1 MGEVGGGNVTSSVPV
16 GPHRAS
22 PLVQGASSHQPPGP
36 SVPPCVCGGVGSLV
50 AVSSVP
56 SCLRLQSSSPLLP
69 ARLPRGRGAR
79 GGLSR
84 GARPRLWLPPVGFL
98 WGTRR
103 GDRAPLA
110 PDRAVPMAVTLPA
123 GRRSPSIQTPTRE
136 RSAACGA
143 SQPGRPTSDSCGQ
156 TLAEP
161 SGVRGARSAHSRL
174 LGGPQSWLRGTDFQ
188 RLSRGQHLSAPRL
201 PLVPVQKRGAHGA
214 FVESLFAVSAQVS

>member
-1 MGEVGGGNVTSSVPV
+1 MASSVPV

-84 GARPRLWLPPVGFL
+84 RARPRLWLPPVGFL

-136 RSAACGA
+136 RPAACGA

>member
-1 MGEVGGGNVTSSVPV
+1 MTSSVPV

-22 PLVQGASSHQPPGP
+22 PLEQGASSHQPPGP

-161 SGVRGARSAHSRL
+161 AGGRGARSAHSRL

>member
-1 MGEVGGGNVTSSVPV
+1 MTSSVPV

-36 SVPPCVCGGVGSLV
+36 SVPPCVCGGVSSLV

-79 GGLSR
+79 GGLQPGSTSETVAPACR
-84 GARPRLWLPPVGFL
+84 IPVGDEA
-98 WGTRR
+98 R
-103 GDRAPLA
+103 GP
-110 PDRAVPMAVTLPA
+110 
-123 GRRSPSIQTPTRE
+123 SPSGSRPGCADGRHPSCRSTQPLHSDPDAEAPGGLWHFPARAAHE
-136 RSAACGA
+136 RQLWTDPRRAF
-143 SQPGRPTSDSCGQ
+143 
-156 TLAEP
+156 
-161 SGVRGARSAHSRL
+161 GVRGARSAHSRL